1 MRSNPH
7 FFYCSHC
14 ELFNDWPGHIV
25 NFLIIKKSVDK
36 VKEVCYTLVTIR
48 KGNKKIMRI
57 VRTEKIFLS
66 QNEADTWT
74 KFSQILEGL
83 ERESKNPDVSSLT
96 NLVQDLLNDLWKNI
110 EVE

>member
-1 MRSNPH
+1 M
-7 FFYCSHC
+7 
-14 ELFNDWPGHIV
+14 
-25 NFLIIKKSVDK
+25 K
-36 VKEVCYTLVTIR
+36 
-48 KGNKKIMRI
+48 I

-96 NLVQDLLNDLWKNI
+96 NLVQDLLNDLWKNVEI
-110 EVE
+110 E